1 METEEIALSRVSE
14 NEANPRTITEANFQ
28 KLVKSI
34 LVFPKMLQLRP
45 IVVDETYKA
54 LGGNMRTRALCH
66 IVSMTPEAI
75 MDVLDTDKRLTDSEK
90 RLIAYY
96 WSLWKEQPTA
106 TIVKA
111 SDLTEAQK
119 KEFIIKDNAG
129 FGDWDTEALANQWNT
144 DLLKD
149 WGIQDWQLQG
159 WVSPDSLKNGEQAD
173 DDQKEAKDDEFDE
186 ETEKIPQRCKECELW
201 QLGKHRLMCG
211 DSTDAEQVKFLM
223 GGQVVNLYLTDPP
236 YNVGYGYEGS
246 AMMSGKRKHRTDGMT
261 VKNDKMDNDKFR
273 DFLSA
278 AFLAAEETMEKGA
291 AFYIFYSGNYSM
303 WFREALMSTKDL
315 ELRQTLIW
323 NKDSLCLGRQDY
335 QWKHEPCLYG
345 WKNGGAHNWFND
357 RAQTTVIDMARPKV
371 SREHPTMKPVPLFAY
386 LMGNSTKEG
395 WNVYDG
401 FGGSGTTLIA
411 AEQLNRNA
419 FLMELDPHYCDVIIA
434 RWEKLTGEKAVKIDE
449 FKKHGE

>member
-1 METEEIALSRVSE
+1 MKTEEIALSRITE
-14 NEANPRTITEANFQ
+14 NEENPRTITTEKFQ

-34 LVFPKMLQLRP
+34 LVFPRMLTLRP
-45 IVVDETYKA
+45 IVVDETFKV
-54 LGGNMRTRALCH
+54 LGGNMRLKALRH
-66 IVSMTPEAI
+66 ITTMQDDGILAKLEEDTHLTEAERNLAI
-75 MDVLDTDKRLTDSEK
+75 VYWRLWQEK
-90 RLIAYY
+90 
-96 WSLWKEQPTA
+96 PTA

-111 SDLTEAQK
+111 DDLTEAQK
-119 KEFIIKDNAG
+119 REFIIKDNVG
-129 FGDWDTEALANQWNT
+129 FGDWDTDALNNQWNT

-149 WGIQDWQLQG
+149 WGIQDLQLQG
-159 WVSPDSLKNGEQAD
+159 WMSPDSLKNGEQAD
-173 DDQKEAKDDEFDE
+173 EDRKEAKDDEFDE

-246 AMMSGKRKHRTDGMT
+246 VSEGRRKDGL
-261 VKNDKMDNDKFR
+261 VVLNDKMDNDKFEE
-273 DFLSA
+273 FLTNAFNA
-278 AFLAAEETMEKGA
+278 ANANMEKGA
-291 AFYIFYSGNYSM
+291 SFYIFNSDGYSY
-303 WFREALMSTKDL
+303 WFRKALINTVDL
-315 ELRQTLIW
+315 ELRENLVW
-323 NKDSLCLGRQDY
+323 VKNSMVFGRQDY
-335 QWKHEPCLYG
+335 QWRHESCLYG
-345 WKNGGAHNWFND
+345 WKNGASHNWFSD
-357 RAQTTVIDMARPKV
+357 RKQTTVMEFDRPAKSV
-371 SREHPTMKPVPLFAY
+371 NHPTMKPIPLFAY
-386 LMGNSTKEG
+386 LIQNSSQEG